1 MLGDDLVDDSSPR
14 RCNEAAPLS
23 TPKPRLVSLIRLGF
37 FLWCNGQNFARSWK
51 AQWEPSASRGRRG
64 SSVTTR
70 SLT

>member
-37 FLWCNGQNFARSWK
+37 FYGATVRTLLAAERPNGSRRHRGEGEGHRSR
-51 AQWEPSASRGRRG
+51 PGP
-64 SSVTTR
+64 
-70 SLT
+70 